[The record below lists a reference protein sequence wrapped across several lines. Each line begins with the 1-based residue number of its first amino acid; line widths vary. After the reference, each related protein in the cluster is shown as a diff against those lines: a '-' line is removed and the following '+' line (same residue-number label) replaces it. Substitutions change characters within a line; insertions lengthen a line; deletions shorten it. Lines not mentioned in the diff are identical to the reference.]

1 MALSTGLGRGS
12 AARQGIALLV
22 AAMFTITVMDAGIKW
37 LSAGYPSFQI
47 ILFRCVFGLIPV
59 ALIVAWSGGIA
70 ALRTGRPWEQALRA
84 VCGVGA
90 MLSFFT
96 ALALLPLA
104 EVTALAFAAPF
115 FVTALSVP
123 VLGERVGA
131 RRWGAVIVGFVGVL
145 VIVRPGTAV
154 FTPASVLPVFASFCF
169 ALGMVLARR
178 LSTTDSTASIVF
190 YTTVAGI
197 LASGTGTLFVWRT
210 PAPLDIV
217 WLAGIGLLGGFG
229 QMMMTHAYKLAQAA
243 VVAPFEY
250 TAMPWAVLFG
260 WAIWQEVPDTAT
272 LVGAAIVIGSSL
284 YILHREVR
292 VGSADHG
299 PEAKPEP

>member
-217 WLAGIGLLGGFG
+217 WLAGIGRTPTSWRRPPWWRRSSTRRCCGRCCSAGRSG
-229 QMMMTHAYKLAQAA
+229 RRCRTPPPWS
-243 VVAPFEY
+243 APPSSSAPACTSC
-250 TAMPWAVLFG
+250 TA
-260 WAIWQEVPDTAT
+260 
-272 LVGAAIVIGSSL
+272 
-284 YILHREVR
+284 
-292 VGSADHG
+292 
-299 PEAKPEP
+299 K